1 MELIVVANNLE
12 HVRTLCELKI
22 NNIVVSSKYSSYRQE
37 FSIDDITKAYEL
49 NNNIVVSFYDLIS
62 ESIIDE
68 VTSYIDKL
76 IEIGVANFIVNDF
89 GLVQYLKQFD
99 VTITYD
105 SITTSTN
112 YETINILNSVGIN
125 KVVLGREITVKEIN
139 EIADNAKCDLIVHIQ
154 GAFPIFTSI
163 RKLLTNYSK
172 AKDVSF
178 SNDNLALYQK
188 ERSAK
193 YPIIENDNGVVMFTS
208 YDQCGIE
215 DISKINVK
223 YFLID
228 QVFSSNEDS
237 LDIVKMY
244 MDYKSYKLEDIQ
256 AKCNNKQSKGFF
268 YKKTMYKL

>member
-1 MELIVVANNLE
+1 MELIVVANDIS
-12 HVRTLCELKI
+12 HVKDLCDLGI
-22 NNIVVSSKYSSYRQE
+22 NNIVISSKYSSYRLE
-37 FSIDDITKAYEL
+37 FDLDDIKKSYEL
-49 NNNIVVSFYDLIS
+49 NNNIIVSFYDLIS
-62 ESIIDE
+62 EDIIDE
-68 VTSYIDKL
+68 VTLYIDTL
-76 IEIGVANFIVNDF
+76 VEIGIRNFIVNDL
-89 GLVQYLKQFD
+89 GIIQYLKQFD

-105 SITTSTN
+105 SITTSSN

-125 KVVLGREITVKEIN
+125 KVVLGREITIKEIN
-139 EIADNAKCDLIVHIQ
+139 EIVDNSNCELIVHIQ

-172 AKDVSF
+172 AKDVTF

-193 YPIIENDNGVVMFTS
+193 YPIIEKDNGVVMFTS

-215 DISKINVK
+215 DINNIKAKS
-223 YFLID
+223 FLID
-228 QVFSSNEDS
+228 QVFSSNQDS

-244 MDYKSYKLEDIQ
+244 MDYKSYKLEDVQ